1 MTKKIEFIIF
11 DDFCCPK
18 VSKIGIVENP
28 EYHGLITK
36 GGRLKIS
43 FCKKANINLKLKNM
57 KENKNIITIE
67 IDAEKLFSG
76 SKKEELLFQGIKD
89 TLARSKFLEEI
100 QDRLIQ
106 KILEDKMAEDIK
118 KSFLEKFTKWT
129 TTEIE
134 KAVSNCNYAIY
145 IFYSIKRIFRT
156 LTLKIK
162 NMIKLHLK

>member
-1 MTKKIEFIIF
+1 
-11 DDFCCPK
+11 
-18 VSKIGIVENP
+18 
-28 EYHGLITK
+28 
-36 GGRLKIS
+36 
-43 FCKKANINLKLKNM
+43 M

-106 KILEDKMAEDIK
+106 KILEDKIAEDIK

-134 KAVSNCNYAIY
+134 KAVNSCNYAISKVVDKV
-145 IFYSIKRIFRT
+145 IVDNEDINKKPVLELLVTNKFSERIGE
-156 LTLKIK
+156 LVEKGVKEKI
-162 NMIKLHLK
+162 ISKLNLESFCENCEEEEYEEID